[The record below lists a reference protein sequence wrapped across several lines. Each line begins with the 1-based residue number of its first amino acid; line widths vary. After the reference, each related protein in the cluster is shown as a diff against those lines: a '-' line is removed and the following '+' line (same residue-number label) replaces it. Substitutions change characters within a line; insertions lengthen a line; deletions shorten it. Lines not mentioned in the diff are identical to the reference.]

1 MTLRVSEAL
10 AGATVVVMGS
20 IYAPKARQVDQLVLL
35 SNSECPVIDVNIKMP
50 KQHLSKQFLK
60 TQVIKMQVRQG
71 ALLYSH
77 PFSRVPHTFP
87 PLFVLCPEECR

>member
-1 MTLRVSEAL
+1 M
-10 AGATVVVMGS
+10 VVLGS

-60 TQVIKMQVRQG
+60 TQVIKMQVI
-71 ALLYSH
+71 
-77 PFSRVPHTFP
+77 
-87 PLFVLCPEECR
+87 